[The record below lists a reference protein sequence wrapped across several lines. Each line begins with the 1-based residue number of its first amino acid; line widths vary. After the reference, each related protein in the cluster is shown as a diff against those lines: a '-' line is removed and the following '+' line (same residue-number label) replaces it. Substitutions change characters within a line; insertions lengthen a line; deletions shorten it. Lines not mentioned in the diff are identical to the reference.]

1 MRHTSSR
8 TLLAV
13 AALIVSIAAAAVPPL
28 AAQVDL
34 AKVLVGQWDGQVNI
48 PRSRNPAGRTLV
60 IKSAVQQDGVWA
72 VDARYGVT
80 GTGLA
85 PVMVAVDT
93 AGGAT
98 TLSFVTG
105 ANATIRLTVTGE
117 KNLSGTFELSGTH
130 RAYSIT
136 FEKAQ

>member
-13 AALIVSIAAAAVPPL
+13 AALIVSIVAAAVPPL

-34 AKVLVGQWDGQVNI
+34 AKVLVGQWDGRAI
-48 PRSRNPAGRTLV
+48 FPRERKTLALTLV
-60 IKSAVQQDGVWA
+60 IKSAVQKDGVWA

-85 PVMVAVDT
+85 PVTVAVDT
-93 AGGAT
+93 AGGAP
-98 TLSFVTG
+98 TLSFVTA
-105 ANATIRLTVTGE
+105 ANATIRLTVMGE
-117 KNLSGTFELSGTH
+117 KNLTGTFEST
-130 RAYSIT
+130 RSKAYSMT